1 MAALI
6 PISKQTK
13 KSRKLF
19 YRKYRGDWQG
29 VSPATRVMQSKKIY
43 SRKREKQNDGKEFLI
58 DAAE

>member
-13 KSRKLF
+13 KNRKLF

-29 VSPATRVMQSKKIY
+29 VNPATRVMQSKKIY
-43 SRKREKQNDGKEFLI
+43 SRKRENKIMERNF
-58 DAAE
+58 

>member
-29 VSPATRVMQSKKIY
+29 VNPATRVMQSKKY
-43 SRKREKQNDGKEFLI
+43 TLGNAKSKTMERNF
-58 DAAE
+58 

>member
-13 KSRKLF
+13 KTRKLF

-29 VSPATRVMQSKKIY
+29 VNPVTRVMQSKKIY
-43 SRKREKQNDGKEFLI
+43 SRKRENEIIERNFN
-58 DAAE
+58 